1 MEEKTGKGVEEP
13 RFCWCPRTPLAL
25 EAELSGQVRRTKISS
40 LSYRVMIFP
49 SYTARLQIAVL

>member
-1 MEEKTGKGVEEP
+1 MGKGVEEP

-25 EAELSGQVRRTKISS
+25 EAELLGQVRRTKISS